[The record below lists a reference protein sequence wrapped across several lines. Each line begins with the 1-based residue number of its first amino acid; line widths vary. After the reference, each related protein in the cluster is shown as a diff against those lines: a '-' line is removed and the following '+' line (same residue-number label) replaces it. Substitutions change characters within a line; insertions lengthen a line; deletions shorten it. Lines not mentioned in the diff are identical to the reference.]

1 MKSSPSPSPALRREV
16 LRFALGLVL
25 AALLGLPWHLSLLFM
40 LIAACLNWL
49 RHIYAL
55 FKLHGMMR
63 ARIMHHEDYPAL
75 YLGAMWEEVL
85 TLIIKSWK
93 AEERARHRLENVIE
107 RARSSISALEEAVV
121 LIDGRSN
128 LEWWNPSAERI
139 LGLKLSDR
147 NQPIT
152 NFLRDPRFVEYFR
165 QSDYKEP
172 LHLPS
177 HIDQRRHLQ
186 YEITRFGNNDRLL
199 ICWDVTVLHNLEAMR
214 KDFVANVSHE
224 LRTPLTVLAG
234 YIEAMQDQAREMPGR
249 WSRAL
254 GQMQAQ
260 TQRMS
265 YIVNDLLTLAR
276 LETTR
281 ARVLPSVVDV
291 PAMIHEMRQD
301 ALVYGADKQQTIDL
315 DIDEQLLIHGVE
327 EDLRSA
333 FMNLITNAIKYSPD
347 DGHIVLGWHKNARG
361 IWFSVQ
367 DNGIGID
374 PRHHTRLTER
384 FYRVDASR
392 SKASGG
398 TGLGL
403 AIVKHVLLNHQGSLH
418 LQSTPGEGSTF
429 SALFPGD
436 LARYRP

>member
-1 MKSSPSPSPALRREV
+1 MSGRLIASSALRHE
-16 LRFALGLVL
+16 LIRFVVGLL
-25 AALLGLPWHLSLLFM
+25 AAALLGWHWHLSWCFM
-40 LIAACLNWL
+40 LIVASLNWL
-49 RHIYAL
+49 RHVYAL
-55 FKLHGMMR
+55 SKLRLLMQAR
-63 ARIMHHEDYPAL
+63 ALHQETAPAT
-75 YLGAMWEEVL
+75 YLGALWEEVL

-107 RARSSISALEEAVV
+107 RARTSIAALEEAVV
-121 LIDGRSN
+121 LIDGRGN

-139 LGLKLSDR
+139 LGLKASDR
-147 NQPIT
+147 NQQVT
-152 NFLRDPRFVEYFR
+152 NFLRDPRFVDYFKAGHY
-165 QSDYKEP
+165 SEP

-177 HIDQRRHLQ
+177 HIDHRRHLQ
-186 YEITRFGNNDRLL
+186 YEITRFGSNDRLL
-199 ICWDVTVLHNLEAMR
+199 ICWDVTVLHKLEAMR

-234 YIEAMQDQAREMPGR
+234 YIEALQDQGDELPLR

-254 GQMQAQ
+254 AQMQAQ

-281 ARVLPSVVDV
+281 TRALPGTVDV
-291 PAMIHEMRQD
+291 PAMLHDMRQD
-301 ALVYGADKQQTIDL
+301 ALAYGADKHQSIAL
-315 DIDEQLLIHGVE
+315 DMDEQLLIHGVE

-333 FMNLITNAIKYSPD
+333 FMNLLTNAVKYSPD
-347 DGHIVLGWHKNARG
+347 DGHIVLRWYQDDAGL
-361 IWFSVQ
+361 WFVVQ

-384 FYRVDASR
+384 FYRVDPGR
-392 SKASGG
+392 SKAAGG

-403 AIVKHVLLNHQGSLH
+403 AIVKHVLLNHHASLH
-418 LQSTPGEGSTF
+418 LK
-429 SALFPGD
+429 SALGQGCQFSVLFPAQA
-436 LARYRP
+436 ARRR